1 MYGLEDAANE
11 EVVNQPKLV
20 LDNDDNFQKN
30 LYGLED
36 ADKEV
41 VNQPQL
47 VLDDNDKTL
56 EEEIKAAGERR
67 RAKLAAALTAA
78 AATAATPPVTP
89 LAKAQRDFLTRKMPE
104 RYRDY

>member
-1 MYGLEDAANE
+1 MYCLEDAADE
-11 EVVNQPKLV
+11 K
-20 LDNDDNFQKN
+20 
-30 LYGLED
+30 
-36 ADKEV
+36 V

-47 VLDDNDKTL
+47 VLDNDKTL

-78 AATAATPPVTP
+78 AATAATPPATP
-89 LAKAQRDFLTRKMPE
+89 LAKAQRDFLTRIMPE